1 MFSDSMK
8 TNELEIARFVESR
21 KGNPM
26 LLDKGECVF
35 FSLMQTRHM
44 LRKDMKKL
52 DTHVISVIILTLEK
66 AI

>member
-8 TNELEIARFVESR
+8 TNVLAKFVESR

-26 LLDKGECVF
+26 LLDKDEHVF
-35 FSLMQTRHM
+35 FFNADKAHVEERYEI
-44 LRKDMKKL
+44 L